1 MMKHLRQ
8 VTMAFLALVILVGG
22 LGFSVQP
29 AQAAACTLYHVVRYG
44 ESLSWIASY
53 YGVSWTYLAQINNI
67 TNPSKIFAGQTLCVS
82 TTGVVYPT
90 SYRWSYNVIG
100 VKQGV
105 SVTIRTYNFPDNVKF
120 DVAIGRL
127 NAGVYEWKK
136 VAELDSDRGGT
147 FKEVITIPAE
157 FASTSSLVMRLT
169 QAKKGFYLDRWF
181 YNIPAGSGTGGYSWW
196 GIPTIWV
203 KKVVKDTS
211 VTIVTNNF
219 PPNVQFDVLM
229 GAYGTKAIGGY
240 AVANF
245 NSGAGGVMELTF
257 NIPAQLAGSYRIAIR
272 TQNLATGFYSYNW
285 FYNNT
290 TY

>member
-1 MMKHLRQ
+1 MKHLRQ
-8 VTMAFLALVILVGG
+8 FTMAFLILVILAGG
-22 LGFSVQP
+22 MGFSVRP
-29 AQAAACTLYHVVRYG
+29 AQAAACTLYHVVRSG
-44 ESLSWIASY
+44 ESLSWIGRY

-67 TNPSKIFAGQTLCVS
+67 VNPNKIFAGQTLCIS
-82 TTGVVYPT
+82 TTAVPYPT

-105 SVTIRTYNFPDNVKF
+105 SATIRTSNFPDNVKF
-120 DVAIGRL
+120 DVSIGRL
-127 NAGVYEWKK
+127 NGGVYEWKK
-136 VAELDSDRGGT
+136 VADLDSDRGGT
-147 FKEVITIPAE
+147 FKAVFPIPVE
-157 FASTSSLVMRLT
+157 FATTSSLVIRLT

-181 YNIPAGSGTGGYSWW
+181 YNIPSGSGTGGYYWW
-196 GIPTIWV
+196 GVPTFWV

-240 AVANF
+240 AVASF

-257 NIPAQLAGSYRIAIR
+257 NIPPQLAGSYRIAIR